1 MYLSFETATQF
12 TYCDYFQRNTGNVG
26 NKNLSVIAR
35 KYGPDNRKQK
45 YELVDQS
52 KKQSN
57 IIFLHEKV
65 VTGIIMDCRTV
76 DVLKFKIRLGF
87 NEYETIS
94 TKIQTVLAKIM
105 NQYTTVRP
113 SLCVRSFL
121 YLLLFVLYSKMTNQF
136 FI

>member
-35 KYGPDNRKQK
+35 KYGPDYRKQK

-57 IIFLHEKV
+57 IIFLREKV